1 VLVTSPSNRP
11 SSATLRYQLMVAALG
26 LVLVFAAL
34 LAVYSAVR
42 SPAVQSSSEPQAP
55 AQHSVVVAD
64 YPCFRPL
71 TPC

>member
-1 VLVTSPSNRP
+1 
-11 SSATLRYQLMVAALG
+11 MVAALG

>member
-1 VLVTSPSNRP
+1 
-11 SSATLRYQLMVAALG
+11 
-26 LVLVFAAL
+26 
-34 LAVYSAVR
+34 
-42 SPAVQSSSEPQAP
+42 VQSSSEPQVS